1 MHRIEVGADDLVATR
16 FAISPVAELVHA
28 LLRLQTGPGCFGTG
42 RFAAWLDQEYAR
54 LQDRVDLRALLYLNG
69 PRIGAAF
76 ACPPPSGMHQTIE
89 GDIDRI
95 RAASAATRIT
105 ETAEVVRERPPSPVM
120 SALLGDPDLGER
132 LADAVAHAWRALLAT
147 EWPRLLAV
155 LTRDVRHRADLLT
168 RDGWLDALDGMHE
181 HVRWRGGWLSVQQGV
196 DRTFDLAGQGLLLI
210 PSVFIAP
217 GLALYLDPPWQPAL
231 IYPARG
237 RALWWESTS
246 EPPEALSRLLGT
258 TRAALL
264 TLLTAPTSTTE
275 LSRLTHATL
284 GATGDHLRVLL
295 DAGLLARARS
305 GHSILYRR
313 TDMADALVATASNN
327 EPGATTTS
335 RNGQRRDLT
344 PGEASG

>member
-1 MHRIEVGADDLVATR
+1 MHRIEVGSEDLIATR
-16 FAISPVAELVHA
+16 FAISPVAELIHA
-28 LLRLQTGPGCFGTG
+28 LLRLRNGPGSFGTG
-42 RFAAWLDQEYAR
+42 RFAGHLDREFAR
-54 LQDRVDLRALLYLNG
+54 LQDQVDLRALLYLNG

-76 ACPPPSGMHQTIE
+76 ACPPPSGMSQTID

-95 RAASAATRIT
+95 RAAPAATRIT
-105 ETAEVVRERPPSPVM
+105 ETAEVVRERPPGPGIA
-120 SALLGDPDLGER
+120 ALLDDPDLGER
-132 LADAVAHAWRALLAT
+132 LADAVAQAWRALLAD

-168 RDGWLDALDGMHE
+168 RDGWRGALDEMHE

-196 DRTFDLAGQGLLLI
+196 NRTFDLAGQGLLLI

-246 EPPEALSRLLGT
+246 PPPEALSRLLGT

-264 TLLTAPTSTTE
+264 TLLTAPTSTSE
-275 LSRLTHATL
+275 LSRLTRATL

-295 DAGLLARARS
+295 DAGLLTRARS

-313 TDMADALVATASNN
+313 TDMADALVAGASKA
-327 EPGATTTS
+327 EPAGP
-335 RNGQRRDLT
+335 RDLC
-344 PGEASG
+344 